1 MVAESSCIRFFV
13 DNGPVSS
20 LQSGL
25 DLPGHIREHVP
36 WVNANPRD
44 GIPIMPATNQVLFPQ
59 NTVKEGYIYENSNH
73 RSKRTDWSI
82 HSR

>member
-13 DNGPVSS
+13 DNGSVSS
-20 LQSGL
+20 LQS
-25 DLPGHIREHVP
+25 DLRAKHQKRGMGNNFESIK
-36 WVNANPRD
+36 
-44 GIPIMPATNQVLFPQ
+44 G
-59 NTVKEGYIYENSNH
+59 GYIYESSNH